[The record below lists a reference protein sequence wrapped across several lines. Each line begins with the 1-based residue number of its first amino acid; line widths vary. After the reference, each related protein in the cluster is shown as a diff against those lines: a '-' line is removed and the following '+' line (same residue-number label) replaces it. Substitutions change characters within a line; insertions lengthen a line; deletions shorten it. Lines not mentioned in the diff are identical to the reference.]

1 MKTTTEQREKMKQL
15 LAEFA
20 ELSLEITTTWEQCDD
35 QTQDDLCE
43 EYPFEKSFDDV
54 AYNIRTWSQTFKEM

>member
-1 MKTTTEQREKMKQL
+1 MKITTHQREKMQQL

-20 ELSLEITTTWEQCDD
+20 DLAREITIAWEQCDNEL
-35 QTQDDLCE
+35 QDDLCD

-54 AYNIRTWSQTFKEM
+54 AYNIRTWSQTLNEK